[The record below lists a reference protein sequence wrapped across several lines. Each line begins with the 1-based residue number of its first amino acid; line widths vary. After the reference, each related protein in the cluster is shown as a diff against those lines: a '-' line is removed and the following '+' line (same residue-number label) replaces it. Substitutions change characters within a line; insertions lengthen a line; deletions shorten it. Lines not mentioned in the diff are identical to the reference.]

1 MKKRYWFLGG
11 LIMAAISTVALTSAT
26 TDEKG
31 KFVNSEK
38 AYETDASNL
47 WEIIKAY
54 TVSKRQS
61 AQPNNALPLQPLTAS
76 KITQDEGDRI
86 YRLGHS
92 TILMKLD
99 GKLVLT
105 DPVLSERASPVQWA
119 GPKRFHPS
127 PISIDE
133 MPQIDIVVISHDHY
147 DHLDKHAVLALAEKV
162 KHFVTPLKVGQTMV
176 NWGVDAAKIT
186 ELDWW
191 ESVSFEGIEFVAT
204 PAQHFS
210 GRGLLDRNQTLW
222 ASWVIDS
229 GSRKLF
235 FSGDSGYFSG
245 FKQIGDKYGPFDV
258 TMVET
263 GAYND
268 LWSDIHMMPE
278 HSLQAHLDLRG
289 QIMMPIHNGT
299 FDLSLHDWFEPLE
312 RIQALAKQND
322 VTLLTP
328 VFGQSVSLDDAAQN
342 PKWWREP
349 ALGYKTDLLAQ
360 SQ

>member
-1 MKKRYWFLGG
+1 
-11 LIMAAISTVALTSAT
+11 MAAISTITLTSAM
-26 TDEKG
+26 TDDKG

-54 TVSKRQS
+54 TVSKRKS
-61 AQPNNALPLQPLTAS
+61 AQPSDALPLQTLTAEQIQS
-76 KITQDEGDRI
+76 DEGDRI

-127 PISIDE
+127 PILLADIPEIDV
-133 MPQIDIVVISHDHY
+133 VVISHDHY
-147 DHLDKHAVLALAEKV
+147 DHLDKHAVLALAERV
-162 KHFVTPLKVGQTMV
+162 KHFVTPLKVGQTMID
-176 NWGVDAAKIT
+176 WGIDASKIT

-191 ESVSFEGIEFVAT
+191 ESVTYEGIELVAT

-210 GRGLLDRNQTLW
+210 GRGLLDKNQTLW
-222 ASWVIDS
+222 ASWVINS
-229 GSRKLF
+229 SNRKLF

-245 FKQIGDKYGPFDV
+245 FKQIGDKYGPFDIA
-258 TMVET
+258 MVET
-263 GAYND
+263 GAYNE

-289 QIMMPIHNGT
+289 KVMMPIHNGT

-312 RIQALAKQND
+312 RIQALAKEHNVQ
-322 VTLLTP
+322 LLTP
-328 VFGQSVSLDDAAQN
+328 VFGQSVSLDDPSKN
-342 PKWWREP
+342 HKWWRNA
-349 ALGYKTDLLAQ
+349 ALGYQPKLI
-360 SQ
+360 SQQ

>member
-1 MKKRYWFLGG
+1 
-11 LIMAAISTVALTSAT
+11 MAAISTVVLTSAT
-26 TDEKG
+26 TDKKG

-47 WEIIKAY
+47 WDIIKAY

-61 AQPNNALPLQPLTAS
+61 AQPSDELPLESLTE
-76 KITQDEGDRI
+76 KQIREDEGDRI

-92 TILMKLD
+92 TVLMKLD
-99 GKLVLT
+99 NKLVLT

-127 PISIDE
+127 PISIEE
-133 MPQIDIVVISHDHY
+133 MPMIDIVVISHDHY
-147 DHLDKHAVLALAEKV
+147 DHLDKHAVLALSKKV
-162 KHFVTPLKVGQTMV
+162 KHFVTPLKVGETMV
-176 NWGVDAAKIT
+176 GWGVDAAKIT

-191 ESVSFEGIEFVAT
+191 ESVTFEGIELVAT

-210 GRGLLDRNQTLW
+210 GRGLLDRNHTLW
-222 ASWVIDS
+222 ASWVINS
-229 GSRKLF
+229 AKRKLF

-258 TMVET
+258 AMVET
-263 GAYND
+263 GAYNE

-278 HSLQAHLDLRG
+278 HSLQAHLDLQG
-289 QIMMPIHNGT
+289 EVMMPIHNGT

-312 RIQALAKQND
+312 RIQELAKDND
-322 VTLLTP
+322 VRLLTP

-342 PKWWREP
+342 QTWWRKP
-349 ALGYKTDLLAQ
+349 ALGYQVDLVAQ